1 MLHAPPLLA
10 QPALALAPVQSALTN
25 SPAVGSELKTA
36 LKVRSASLNVLE
48 GESASVSGSLRSA
61 PHAAALGGRTVELQA
76 LRRRGWRP
84 LASAQT
90 TGNGAFRL
98 RYAPR
103 QLGSQAV
110 RLRFAGD
117 GSDLGARRRLGRLT
131 SYRLAQASWY
141 GGGGPLACGG
151 WLTSS
156 TLGVANKT
164 LPCGTMVTLRYEGR
178 SLRVPVID
186 RGPFVAGR
194 EYDLTQATKEA
205 LGFGDLGQVWS
216 TH

>member
-1 MLHAPPLLA
+1 MYAPALLV
-10 QPALALAPVQSALTN
+10 QPAPALSPAEIAFMN
-25 SPAVGSELKTA
+25 SPAVGSEPKTA
-36 LKVRSASLNVLE
+36 LTVGNARLNVLA
-48 GESASVSGSLRSA
+48 GDRASVSGSLRSVPQSA
-61 PHAAALGGRTVELQA
+61 PIGGRTVELQA

-90 TGNGAFRL
+90 ASSGAFKL
-98 RYAPR
+98 RYVPR
-103 QLGSQAV
+103 QLGSEVV

-117 GSDLGARRRLGRLT
+117 GSDLGAQRRLGRLT
-131 SYRLAQASWY
+131 SYRLAEASWY

-156 TLGVANKT
+156 TLGVANKM
-164 LPCGTMVTLRYEGR
+164 LPCGTMVTLRYEGH

-194 EYDLTQATKEA
+194 EFDLTQATKEA

-216 TH
+216 TG

>member
-1 MLHAPPLLA
+1 MYAPALYA
-10 QPALALAPVQSALTN
+10 QPAPTLSPVEIAFTN
-25 SPAVGSELKTA
+25 SPAAGSELKTA
-36 LKVRSASLNVLE
+36 LRVRSANLNVLE
-48 GESASVSGSLRSA
+48 GEPASISGSLRSEPQSA
-61 PHAAALGGRTVELQA
+61 PLGGRTVQLQA
-76 LRRRGWRP
+76 LGRRGWRQ
-84 LASAQT
+84 LASART
-90 TGNGAFRL
+90 GGNGAFKL
-98 RYAPR
+98 RYVAR
-103 QLGSQAV
+103 QLGSEAV

-117 GSDLGARRRLGRLT
+117 RSDLAARHRLGRLT
-131 SYRLAQASWY
+131 NYRLAEASWY

-164 LPCGTMVTLRYEGR
+164 LPCGTMITLRYEGR

-194 EYDLTQATKEA
+194 EFDLTRATKET

-216 TH
+216 TG

>member
-1 MLHAPPLLA
+1 
-10 QPALALAPVQSALTN
+10 
-25 SPAVGSELKTA
+25 
-36 LKVRSASLNVLE
+36 LNVLE
-48 GESASVSGSLRSA
+48 GEPARISGSLRSA
-61 PHAAALGGRTVELQA
+61 PRSAPLAGRTVELQA
-76 LRRRGWRP
+76 LTRRGWRTV
-84 LASAQT
+84 ASVHTAT
-90 TGNGAFRL
+90 NGAFKL
-98 RYAPR
+98 RYVPR
-103 QLGSQAV
+103 RLGSKVV

-117 GSDLGARRRLGRLT
+117 GADLGAQRRLGRLT
-131 SYRLAQASWY
+131 GYRLAEASWY

-164 LPCGTMVTLRYEGR
+164 LPCGTMITLRYEGR

-194 EYDLTQATKEA
+194 EFDLTQATKEA

-216 TH
+216 TS

>member
-1 MLHAPPLLA
+1 MYAPALLM
-10 QPALALAPVQSALTN
+10 QPALALSPVEIAFTN
-25 SPAVGSELKTA
+25 SPAIGSELKTA
-36 LKVRSASLNVLE
+36 LKVRSTSLNVLE
-48 GESASVSGSLRSA
+48 GDRASVSGSLQSDRQSA
-61 PHAAALGGRTVELQA
+61 PLGGRMVELQA
-76 LRRRGWRP
+76 LGRRGWRP

-90 TGNGAFRL
+90 TSNGAFKL
-98 RYAPR
+98 RYVPR
-103 QLGSQAV
+103 QLGSEAV

-117 GSDLGARRRLGRLT
+117 GSDLGAQRRLGRLT
-131 SYRLAQASWY
+131 SYRLAEASWY

-151 WLTSS
+151 SLTSS

-178 SLRVPVID
+178 SLRVPVVD

-194 EYDLTQATKEA
+194 EFDLTQATKEA

-216 TH
+216 TS

>member
-1 MLHAPPLLA
+1 MYA
-10 QPALALAPVQSALTN
+10 PALLVQPVPALSPVEIAFAN
-25 SPAVGSELKTA
+25 SPAAGSELKAA

-48 GESASVSGSLRSA
+48 GEPASVSGSLRSQ
-61 PHAAALGGRTVELQA
+61 PRSVPLGGRTVELQA
-76 LRRRGWRP
+76 LGRRGWRP
-84 LASAQT
+84 LASART
-90 TGNGAFRL
+90 AGNGAFKL
-98 RYAPR
+98 RYVPR
-103 QLGSQAV
+103 QLGSETV
-110 RLRFAGD
+110 RLRFVGD
-117 GSDLGARRRLGRLT
+117 GSDLAAQRRLGRVT
-131 SYRLAQASWY
+131 SYRLAEASWY

-164 LPCGTMVTLRYEGR
+164 LPCGTMITLRYEGR

-194 EYDLTQATKEA
+194 EFDLTQATKEA

-216 TH
+216 TS